1 MRFAKALYPSL
12 DAFFRDL
19 TATAAGSITGFSLFR
34 LPPAMGRSN
43 DGWRRSAVG
52 LGRLSS
58 LLW

>member
-52 LGRLSS
+52 MGRLS
-58 LLW
+58 